1 MRTTRGWNAKKG
13 WNLFER
19 NHEKKNIRK
28 TAPTCGIIS
37 QLLPVHSVLFCSIS
51 WHSMAA
57 LNQSNRWMNSSST
70 RIFFILAL
78 IESGINFGIYS
89 SGKNMY
95 ICNSIA
101 WSVKK
106 NLNTPSS
113 KRQTTFFLLK
123 SIKHTEWVLTRLAND
138 NGILWSLIDTKFN
151 HLSIVD

>member
-1 MRTTRGWNAKKG
+1 MWKDRFRTVENAHNTWVKRQEGMEFVRK
-13 WNLFER
+13 ESR
-19 NHEKKNIRK
+19 EKNIRK
-28 TAPTCGIIS
+28 TVPTCGIIS

-51 WHSMAA
+51 WHGMAA

-106 NLNTPSS
+106 RSWTHHPVSD
-113 KRQTTFFLLK
+113 RQHFFGG
-123 SIKHTEWVLTRLAND
+123 A
-138 NGILWSLIDTKFN
+138 
-151 HLSIVD
+151 